1 MRPGKAVSLL
11 AAVLFTSHLQAQS
24 TAMDPATRQLAHDV
38 FKQLIEINSTD
49 SIGSTTAVAEA
60 MRQRLLDAGFP
71 AEDLVILGPNP
82 RKGNL
87 VARLRGRPGST
98 LKPVLLICHTD
109 VVEAKREDWTTDPF
123 VFTEKD
129 GFFYGRGTQDMK
141 DSDAAMVVAFI
152 RMKRENY
159 VPDRDL
165 ILALTADEEGG
176 KSNGVDWLL
185 KNHPDLI
192 QAEFVINPDA
202 GGLTTKN
209 GKPILLGV
217 EATEKLYADY
227 HVTATNPGGHSSLP
241 TPDNAIYRVADALSR
256 LEKSPFPFELNEVT
270 RAELATRATLV
281 EPQQADGHP
290 RHPQNPSRSR
300 SHAASLRQP
309 RLQRN
314 HAHHLRRHHDVRR
327 SRTQRPA
334 RPRSSQRQL
343 PHPPRPLPGRG
354 SPGSHPHLRRPHPQR
369 GLRRPPGGE
378 VLGKGS
384 DRAAAPP
391 PPLNEAVFKPLR
403 ETVHTMWPG
412 LTILPEM
419 ETGASDSIY
428 TIAAGMPSYGFN
440 GMAIEEGDERA
451 HGRDERLGVESYLRR
466 RRVPIPLPESH
477 DQADDDSSSIGR
489 TGSLALHPRCMPSP
503 NPSRPPNIQLHSR
516 SSLLS
521 PPCFVFRLFRLFCRH
536 PDAGNPCICL
546 SLLCLFNPFPM

>member
-1 MRPGKAVSLL
+1 MKFSKAVGLL
-11 AAVLFTSHLQAQS
+11 AVTLFAAHLHAQP
-24 TAMDPATRQLAHDV
+24 TGMDPATRQLAHDV

-49 SIGSTTAVAEA
+49 SIGSTTAVVEA
-60 MRQRLLDAGFP
+60 MRKRLLDAGFP
-71 AEDLVILGPNP
+71 PDDVVILGPNP

-87 VARLRGRPGST
+87 IARLRGRPGST
-98 LKPVLLICHTD
+98 LKPVLILCHTD

-141 DSDAAMVVAFI
+141 DSDAATVMAFI

-176 KSNGVDWLL
+176 GSNGADWLL

-192 QAEFVINPDA
+192 HAEFVLNPDA

-217 EATEKLYADY
+217 EATEKLYADF

-241 TPDNAIYRVADALSR
+241 TPDNAIYHVADALSR

-281 EPQQADGHP
+281 QGQQAEDIRAILKTPPDPQAMKRLSANPVYNATMRTTCVATMMSAGHAP
-290 RHPQNPSRSR
+290 N
-300 SHAASLRQP
+300 A
-309 RLQRN
+309 
-314 HAHHLRRHHDVRR
+314 
-327 SRTQRPA
+327 
-334 RPRSSQRQL
+334 
-343 PHPPRPLPGRG
+343 LPGRAQANVNCRIL
-354 SPGSHPHLRRPHPQR
+354 PGHSQEEVRQDLIRIFADPTLAVEYVNNA
-369 GLRRPPGGE
+369 GE

-428 TIAAGMPSYGFN
+428 TMAAGMPSYGFN

-451 HGRDERLGVESYLRR
+451 HGRDERLGVESYY
-466 RRVPIPLPESH
+466 
-477 DQADDDSSSIGR
+477 
-489 TGSLALHPRCMPSP
+489 
-503 NPSRPPNIQLHSR
+503 
-516 SSLLS
+516 
-521 PPCFVFRLFRLFCRH
+521 
-536 PDAGNPCICL
+536 AGVDFQYL
-546 SLLCLFNPFPM
+546 YLKAMTSGQQK

>member
-1 MRPGKAVSLL
+1 MRSGKALVLL
-11 AAVLFTSHLQAQS
+11 AAATLFASNLHAQQP
-24 TAMDPATRQLAHDV
+24 AMDPATRQLAHDV

-60 MRQRLLDAGFP
+60 MRTRLLDAGFP
-71 AEDLVILGPNP
+71 PDDLVILGPNP

-98 LKPVLLICHTD
+98 LKPVLIICHTD

-141 DSDAAMVVAFI
+141 DSDAATVMAFI

-176 KSNGVDWLL
+176 GFNGVDWLL
-185 KNHPDLI
+185 KNHPALV

-209 GKPILLGV
+209 GKPILFGV

-227 HVTATNPGGHSSLP
+227 HVVATNPGGHSSLP
-241 TPDNAIYRVADALSR
+241 TSDNAIYRVANALSR

-281 EPQQADGHP
+281 QPQQAADIRAILKTPPDPAAMKRLSASPVYNATMRTTCVATMMSAGHAP
-290 RHPQNPSRSR
+290 N
-300 SHAASLRQP
+300 A
-309 RLQRN
+309 
-314 HAHHLRRHHDVRR
+314 
-327 SRTQRPA
+327 
-334 RPRSSQRQL
+334 
-343 PHPPRPLPGRG
+343 LPGRAQATVNCRIL
-354 SPGSHPHLRRPHPQR
+354 PGHSQEEVRQDLIRIFADPTLSVDYVDNT
-369 GLRRPPGGE
+369 GK

-403 ETVHTMWPG
+403 ETVKNMWPG

-428 TIAAGMPSYGFN
+428 TIAAGVPSYGFN

-451 HGRDERLGVESYLRR
+451 HGRDERLGIESYY
-466 RRVPIPLPESH
+466 
-477 DQADDDSSSIGR
+477 
-489 TGSLALHPRCMPSP
+489 
-503 NPSRPPNIQLHSR
+503 
-516 SSLLS
+516 
-521 PPCFVFRLFRLFCRH
+521 
-536 PDAGNPCICL
+536 AGVEFQYLYLKAMTSTP
-546 SLLCLFNPFPM
+546 

>member
-1 MRPGKAVSLL
+1 
-11 AAVLFTSHLQAQS
+11 
-24 TAMDPATRQLAHDV
+24 MDPATRQLAHDV

-60 MRQRLLDAGFP
+60 MRQRLLDTGFP
-71 AEDLVILGPNP
+71 AADVVILGPNP
-82 RKGNL
+82 RKGNM

-98 LKPVLLICHTD
+98 LKPVLILCHTD
-109 VVEAKREDWTTDPF
+109 VVEAKRDDWTTDPF
-123 VFTEKD
+123 IFTEKD

-141 DSDAAMVVAFI
+141 DSDAAMVTAFI

-217 EATEKLYADY
+217 EATEKLYADF

-241 TPDNAIYRVADALSR
+241 TPDNAIYHVADALSR

-270 RAELATRATLV
+270 RAELTTRATLV
-281 EPQQADGHP
+281 EAQQAEDIRAILKTPPDPAAMQRLSANPVYNATMRTTCVATMMSAGHAP
-290 RHPQNPSRSR
+290 N
-300 SHAASLRQP
+300 A
-309 RLQRN
+309 
-314 HAHHLRRHHDVRR
+314 
-327 SRTQRPA
+327 
-334 RPRSSQRQL
+334 
-343 PHPPRPLPGRG
+343 LPGRAQANVNCRIL
-354 SPGSHPHLRRPHPQR
+354 PGHSQEEVRQDLIRIFADPTLTVDYVNNS
-369 GLRRPPGGE
+369 GE

-403 ETVHTMWPG
+403 ETVHTVWPG

-451 HGRDERLGVESYLRR
+451 HGRDERLGVESYY
-466 RRVPIPLPESH
+466 
-477 DQADDDSSSIGR
+477 
-489 TGSLALHPRCMPSP
+489 
-503 NPSRPPNIQLHSR
+503 
-516 SSLLS
+516 
-521 PPCFVFRLFRLFCRH
+521 
-536 PDAGNPCICL
+536 AGVQFQYL
-546 SLLCLFNPFPM
+546 YLKAMTSGH

>member
-1 MRPGKAVSLL
+1 
-11 AAVLFTSHLQAQS
+11 
-24 TAMDPATRQLAHDV
+24 MDPATRQLAHDV

-60 MRQRLLDAGFP
+60 MRQRLLDTGFP
-71 AEDLVILGPNP
+71 PDDLVILGPNP
-82 RKGNL
+82 RKQNL

-98 LKPVLLICHTD
+98 LKPALIICHTD

-141 DSDAAMVVAFI
+141 DSDAAMVMAFL

-159 VPDRDL
+159 VPARDL

-241 TPDNAIYRVADALSR
+241 TPDNAIYHVADALSR

-270 RAELATRATLV
+270 RAELTTRATLV
-281 EPQQADGHP
+281 EPQQANDIRAILKTPPDPAAMKRLSANPVYNATMRTTCIVTMMSAGHAP
-290 RHPQNPSRSR
+290 N
-300 SHAASLRQP
+300 A
-309 RLQRN
+309 
-314 HAHHLRRHHDVRR
+314 
-327 SRTQRPA
+327 
-334 RPRSSQRQL
+334 
-343 PHPPRPLPGRG
+343 LPGRAQANINCRIL
-354 SPGSHPHLRRPHPQR
+354 PGHSQEEVRQDLIRIFADPTLTVDYVDNSGQ
-369 GLRRPPGGE
+369 

-451 HGRDERLGVESYLRR
+451 HGRDERLGIESFYTGVQFQYLY
-466 RRVPIPLPESH
+466 LKAMTSG
-477 DQADDDSSSIGR
+477 Q
-489 TGSLALHPRCMPSP
+489 
-503 NPSRPPNIQLHSR
+503 
-516 SSLLS
+516 
-521 PPCFVFRLFRLFCRH
+521 
-536 PDAGNPCICL
+536 
-546 SLLCLFNPFPM
+546 

>member
-1 MRPGKAVSLL
+1 
-11 AAVLFTSHLQAQS
+11 
-24 TAMDPATRQLAHDV
+24 MDPATHQLAHDV
-38 FKQLIEINSTD
+38 FQQLIEINSTD

-71 AEDLVILGPNP
+71 PADVVILGPNP

-141 DSDAAMVVAFI
+141 DSDAAMVTAFL

-192 QAEFVINPDA
+192 QAEFVLNPDA

-227 HVTATNPGGHSSLP
+227 RVTATNPGGHSSLP
-241 TPDNAIYRVADALSR
+241 TPDNAIYRVANALSR

-281 EPQQADGHP
+281 EPQQTKDIRAILKTPPDPAAMQRLSANPIYNATIRTTCVATMMSAGHAP
-290 RHPQNPSRSR
+290 N
-300 SHAASLRQP
+300 A
-309 RLQRN
+309 
-314 HAHHLRRHHDVRR
+314 
-327 SRTQRPA
+327 
-334 RPRSSQRQL
+334 
-343 PHPPRPLPGRG
+343 LPGRAQANINCRIL
-354 SPGSHPHLRRPHPQR
+354 PGHSQEEVRQDLIRIFADPTLTVDYVNNA
-369 GLRRPPGGE
+369 GE

-451 HGRDERLGVESYLRR
+451 HGRDERLGIESFYAGVQFQYLY
-466 RRVPIPLPESH
+466 LKAMTSGH
-477 DQADDDSSSIGR
+477 
-489 TGSLALHPRCMPSP
+489 
-503 NPSRPPNIQLHSR
+503 
-516 SSLLS
+516 
-521 PPCFVFRLFRLFCRH
+521 
-536 PDAGNPCICL
+536 
-546 SLLCLFNPFPM
+546 

>member
-1 MRPGKAVSLL
+1 MRLGKAVGLL
-11 AAVLFTSHLQAQS
+11 AATLFAAHLQAQS
-24 TAMDPATRQLAHDV
+24 TAMDTATRQLAHDV

-60 MRQRLLDAGFP
+60 MRKRLLDAGFP
-71 AEDLVILGPNP
+71 PADVVLLGPNP

-98 LKPVLLICHTD
+98 LKPVLLLCHTD

-141 DSDAAMVVAFI
+141 NSDAATVMAFL

-185 KNHPDLI
+185 KNHPDLM
-192 QAEFVINPDA
+192 QAEFVLNPDA

-217 EATEKLYADY
+217 EATEKLYADF

-241 TPDNAIYRVADALSR
+241 TPDNAIYHVADALSR
-256 LEKSPFPFELNEVT
+256 LERSPFPFELNEVT
-270 RAELATRATLV
+270 RAELTTRATLV
-281 EPQQADGHP
+281 QGQEAEDIRAILKTPPDPAAMQRLSAKPVYNATMRTTCVATMMSAGHAP
-290 RHPQNPSRSR
+290 N
-300 SHAASLRQP
+300 A
-309 RLQRN
+309 
-314 HAHHLRRHHDVRR
+314 
-327 SRTQRPA
+327 
-334 RPRSSQRQL
+334 
-343 PHPPRPLPGRG
+343 LPGRAQANINCRIL
-354 SPGSHPHLRRPHPQR
+354 PGHSQEEVRQDLIRIFADPTLTVDYVNNA
-369 GLRRPPGGE
+369 GE

-403 ETVHTMWPG
+403 ETVQTMWPG

-428 TIAAGMPSYGFN
+428 TMAAGMPSYGFN

-451 HGRDERLGVESYLRR
+451 HGRDERLGIESYY
-466 RRVPIPLPESH
+466 
-477 DQADDDSSSIGR
+477 
-489 TGSLALHPRCMPSP
+489 
-503 NPSRPPNIQLHSR
+503 
-516 SSLLS
+516 
-521 PPCFVFRLFRLFCRH
+521 
-536 PDAGNPCICL
+536 AGVEFQYL
-546 SLLCLFNPFPM
+546 YLKAMTSGQ

>member
-1 MRPGKAVSLL
+1 
-11 AAVLFTSHLQAQS
+11 
-24 TAMDPATRQLAHDV
+24 MDPPTRQLAHDV

-60 MRQRLLDAGFP
+60 MRQRLLDAGFAP
-71 AEDLVILGPNP
+71 ADVVILGPNP

-98 LKPVLLICHTD
+98 LKPVLIICHTD

-141 DSDAAMVVAFI
+141 NSDAAMVMAFI

-185 KNHPDLI
+185 KNHRDLI
-192 QAEFVINPDA
+192 DAEFVLNPDA

-241 TPDNAIYRVADALSR
+241 TPDNAIYHVADALSR

-270 RAELATRATLV
+270 RAELATRATLAQGQ
-281 EPQQADGHP
+281 EADDLRAILKTPPDPAAMRRLSANPVFNATMRTTCVATMMSAGHAP
-290 RHPQNPSRSR
+290 N
-300 SHAASLRQP
+300 A
-309 RLQRN
+309 
-314 HAHHLRRHHDVRR
+314 
-327 SRTQRPA
+327 
-334 RPRSSQRQL
+334 
-343 PHPPRPLPGRG
+343 LPGRAQANVNCRIL
-354 SPGSHPHLRRPHPQR
+354 PGHSQEEVRQDLIRIFDDPTLAVDYTTDA
-369 GLRRPPGGE
+369 GE

-384 DRAAAPP
+384 DRVSAPP
-391 PPLNEAVFKPLR
+391 PPLMEAVFKPLH
-403 ETVHTMWPG
+403 ETVKTMWPG
-412 LTILPEM
+412 LTVFPEM

-428 TIAAGMPSYGFN
+428 TMAAGMPSYGFN

-451 HGRDERLGVESYLRR
+451 HGRDERLGIESYYAGVEFEYLY
-466 RRVPIPLPESH
+466 LK
-477 DQADDDSSSIGR
+477 AMTGGR
-489 TGSLALHPRCMPSP
+489 
-503 NPSRPPNIQLHSR
+503 
-516 SSLLS
+516 
-521 PPCFVFRLFRLFCRH
+521 
-536 PDAGNPCICL
+536 
-546 SLLCLFNPFPM
+546 